1 MHPKE
6 LHFSTFSPT
15 SIFNLA
21 KYLNCLV
28 IEFAVLF
35 LKFSVGDFAQPDQFA
50 FTFLYCVSSSMSE
63 ASYEEHKLYEELT
76 IYNLA

>member
-15 SIFNLA
+15 PIFNLA

-28 IEFAVLF
+28 TELAVFF
-35 LKFSVGDFAQPDQFA
+35 LKLSVGNFAQPDQSA
-50 FTFLYCVSSSMSE
+50 FTFLHCVFSTMSE
-63 ASYEEHKLYEELT
+63 ASYEGHKLYEELT